1 MRKKLICRR
10 SQVNKQRNGISG
22 VQNTMYENERDKENE
37 KQGIPGQHHEWTD
50 RTGKTESSAG
60 NDDLL

>member
-10 SQVNKQRNGISG
+10 SQVNKQRKRKGISG

-37 KQGIPGQHHEWTD
+37 KQGIPGQHHE
-50 RTGKTESSAG
+50 
-60 NDDLL
+60 